1 LDPSFTLASHAK
13 DVVGTKKPTSKKENH
28 VIVETSMTTIHAK
41 EKQRKREKEILAS
54 LLREKLMHH

>member
-1 LDPSFTLASHAK
+1 MDPSFTLASHAK
-13 DVVGTKKPTSKKENH
+13 DVVVTKKPTSKKENH

>member
-13 DVVGTKKPTSKKENH
+13 DVVVTKKPTSKKENH

-54 LLREKLMHH
+54 LLREKFMHH